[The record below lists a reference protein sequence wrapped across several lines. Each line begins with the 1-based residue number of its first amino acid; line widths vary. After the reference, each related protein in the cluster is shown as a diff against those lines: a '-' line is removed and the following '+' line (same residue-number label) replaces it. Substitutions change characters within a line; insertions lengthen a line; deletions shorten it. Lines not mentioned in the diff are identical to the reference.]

1 LKLTISQHKRLIFFT
16 NNTRK
21 YQKISDFSKVLEF
34 FIMII
39 LPKEKTIPVKNSM
52 RFVIFFGKPKAGK
65 SSAMAALEN
74 NLIIDLEDGYKGLS
88 ALVVQARNINDFGD
102 ICRALQEEIKNNDG
116 KYPYKYITIDNAT
129 RLEEMCMGY
138 AITLYRQ
145 TPMGKNYQGT
155 DIRTLPNGSGYLY
168 IRQAVKKVIDMFRG
182 LCETLIL
189 VAHTKD
195 KQINFEGQE
204 VNEMTLDLTGR
215 LGDILCGEADAI
227 GYVYRKKNET
237 IISFEGGE
245 NSVREARPIHLRGQK
260 IVIAESD
267 ENNNLTF
274 HWNKIFLPE

>member
-1 LKLTISQHKRLIFFT
+1 ML
-16 NNTRK
+16 
-21 YQKISDFSKVLEF
+21 
-34 FIMII
+34 I
-39 LPKEKTIPVKNSM
+39 LPKEKSTPLKNSIKFM
-52 RFVIFFGKPKAGK
+52 ILFGKPKAGK
-65 SSAMAALEN
+65 SSAMAALDN
-74 NLIIDLEDGYKGLS
+74 NLVIDLEDGYKGLS
-88 ALVVQARNINDFGD
+88 ALVVQARNINDFAE
-102 ICRALQEEIKNNDG
+102 ISRALQEEIKNNNG
-116 KYPYKYITIDNAT
+116 KFPYKYITIDNAT

-168 IRQAVKKVIDMFRG
+168 IRQAVKKVIDMFRT

-245 NSVREARPIHLRGQK
+245 NSVREARPLHLRGKK

-267 ENNNLTF
+267 DNNNLTF

>member
-1 LKLTISQHKRLIFFT
+1 
-16 NNTRK
+16 
-21 YQKISDFSKVLEF
+21 
-34 FIMII
+34 
-39 LPKEKTIPVKNSM
+39 M

-145 TPMGKNYQGT
+145 TTMGKNYQGT

-260 IVIAESD
+260 IVIAESN

-274 HWNKIFLPE
+274 HWDKIFLPE

>member
-1 LKLTISQHKRLIFFT
+1 
-16 NNTRK
+16 
-21 YQKISDFSKVLEF
+21 
-34 FIMII
+34 MII

-145 TPMGKNYQGT
+145 TTMGKNYQGT

-260 IVIAESD
+260 IIIAESD

-274 HWNKIFLPE
+274 HWDKIFLPE

>member
-1 LKLTISQHKRLIFFT
+1 
-16 NNTRK
+16 
-21 YQKISDFSKVLEF
+21 
-34 FIMII
+34 MII

-52 RFVIFFGKPKAGK
+52 RFVVFFGKPKAGK

-145 TPMGKNYQGT
+145 TTMGKNYQGT

-274 HWNKIFLPE
+274 HWDKIFLPE

>member
-1 LKLTISQHKRLIFFT
+1 
-16 NNTRK
+16 
-21 YQKISDFSKVLEF
+21 
-34 FIMII
+34 
-39 LPKEKTIPVKNSM
+39 M

-102 ICRALQEEIKNNDG
+102 ICRALQEEIKSNDD

>member
-1 LKLTISQHKRLIFFT
+1 
-16 NNTRK
+16 
-21 YQKISDFSKVLEF
+21 
-34 FIMII
+34 MII

-138 AITLYRQ
+138 AIILYRQ
-145 TPMGKNYQGT
+145 TTMGKNYQGT

-274 HWNKIFLPE
+274 HWDKIFLPE

>member
-1 LKLTISQHKRLIFFT
+1 
-16 NNTRK
+16 
-21 YQKISDFSKVLEF
+21 
-34 FIMII
+34 
-39 LPKEKTIPVKNSM
+39 M

-145 TPMGKNYQGT
+145 TSIGKNYQGT

-168 IRQAVKKVIDMFRG
+168 LRQAVKKVIDMFRG

-245 NSVREARPIHLRGQK
+245 NSVREARPTHLRGQK

-274 HWNKIFLPE
+274 HWDKIFLPE